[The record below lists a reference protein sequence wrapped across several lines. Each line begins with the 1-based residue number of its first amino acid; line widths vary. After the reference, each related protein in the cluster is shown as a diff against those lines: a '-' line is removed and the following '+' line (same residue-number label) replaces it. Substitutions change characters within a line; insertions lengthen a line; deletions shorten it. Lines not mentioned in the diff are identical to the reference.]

1 MKQQVYMPNGKLIF
15 EETNPAVLY
24 DMETLHSMVDAGY
37 TVKIDDKK
45 LRKKKNRSGDNES

>member
-1 MKQQVYMPNGKLIF
+1 MKQQIYMPNGHLIF
-15 EETNPAVLY
+15 EETNPQVLY
-24 DMETLHSMVDAGY
+24 DMETLRSMVDAGY

>member
-24 DMETLHSMVDAGY
+24 DMETLRSMIEAGY
-37 TVKIDDKK
+37 IVKVDDKR
-45 LRKKKNRSGDNES
+45 LRKKQNRGDKDV